1 MHNNLREDGYISQ
14 WNTPIYKWKSIHLSI
29 YVAST
34 DTQQIGSI
42 NLHKL
47 YGSLLELECG

>member
-1 MHNNLREDGYISQ
+1 MEYSYIQ
-14 WNTPIYKWKSIHLSI
+14 MKITPSI